1 MRNLG
6 KQLGKQLG
14 KPERKAS
21 LVISLL
27 FLFIAIV
34 LLFSSCRTGQ
44 RLVVVEARDSVR
56 VVERVREVRVV
67 DTVLVQV
74 PPQREV
80 VTVRDSS
87 SHLEN
92 DYALSDARILADG
105 SLFHSLETKPRTDT
119 LAREVGVQV
128 RDSIVYREK
137 VVPQVVSVE
146 KELNWFAQLRLW
158 LGNVMLV
165 LIAGAVAWAAARLV
179 LKG

>member
-1 MRNLG
+1 MRRVLW
-6 KQLGKQLG
+6 
-14 KPERKAS
+14 
-21 LVISLL
+21 VV
-27 FLFIAIV
+27 AIV
-34 LLFSSCRTGQ
+34 LLCSSCRTGQ

-56 VVERVREVRVV
+56 VEERVREVRVV
-67 DTVLVQV
+67 DTVLVEV

-105 SLFHSLETKPRTDT
+105 SLFHTLETKPRTDT

-128 RDSIVYREK
+128 RDSIVCREK
-137 VVPQVVSVE
+137 MVPQVVSVE

-165 LIAGAVAWAAARLV
+165 LIAGAVAWAAARLF
-179 LKG
+179 LKR

>member
-1 MRNLG
+1 MSV
-6 KQLGKQLG
+6 
-14 KPERKAS
+14 AIT
-21 LVISLL
+21 VAI

-34 LLFSSCRTGQ
+34 LLLLSSCRPGQ
-44 RLVVVEARDSVR
+44 QLVVVEARDSVR
-56 VVERVREVRVV
+56 VEERVREVKVT
-67 DTVLVQV
+67 DTLFIEV
-74 PPQREV
+74 PRQAAER
-80 VTVRDSS
+80 TTADSS

-137 VVPQVVSVE
+137 VVPQPVPIE
-146 KELNWFAQLRLW
+146 KPIGWFTQLRLW
-158 LGNVMLV
+158 LGNVMLA

-179 LKG
+179 LKR

>member
-1 MRNLG
+1 MKG
-6 KQLGKQLG
+6 
-14 KPERKAS
+14 
-21 LVISLL
+21 IL
-27 FLFIAIV
+27 FLCVCVV
-34 LLFSSCRTGQ
+34 LLLPVSCRTGQ

-56 VVERVREVRVV
+56 VEERVREVRVV
-67 DTVLVQV
+67 DTVLVEV
-74 PPQREV
+74 PPQLEV

-179 LKG
+179 LKR

>member
-6 KQLGKQLG
+6 KQLWKS
-14 KPERKAS
+14 ERKAS

-34 LLFSSCRTGQ
+34 LLCSSCRTGQ

-67 DTVLVQV
+67 DTLLVQV

-105 SLFHSLETKPRTDT
+105 TLYHSLETKPRTDT
-119 LAREVGVQV
+119 LSREVVVQV
-128 RDSIVYREK
+128 NDSIIYREK
-137 VVPQVVSVE
+137 IVPQVAIVE

-165 LIAGAVAWAAARLV
+165 LIAGAVAWAAARLF
-179 LKG
+179 LKR

>member
-1 MRNLG
+1 MKG
-6 KQLGKQLG
+6 
-14 KPERKAS
+14 
-21 LVISLL
+21 IL
-27 FLFIAIV
+27 FLCVCVV
-34 LLFSSCRTGQ
+34 LLLPVSCRTGQ

-119 LAREVGVQV
+119 LTREVDVHV

-137 VVPQVVSVE
+137 VVPQPVPIE
-146 KELNWFAQLRLW
+146 KPMGWFTQMRLW
-158 LGNVMLV
+158 LGNLMLA
-165 LIAGAVAWAAARLV
+165 LIAGAVAWAAVRLFW
-179 LKG
+179 KR